1 MINETH
7 LSNQCVCLIM
17 EKKEKQEK
25 PKKTNK
31 IIDSKDLLMISL
43 SKFYSVKSNI
53 NKVIPLVE
61 QKSDISLRLIDWFVT
76 NYSKKN
82 NTVITKE
89 KNGNII
95 HFNVYL
101 SYRNQL
107 KAYSKEKFDPF
118 RRNEHIMF
126 YYDVDKSI
134 ETTHGQL
141 NFFRWVL
148 QNDILD
154 YIQDNITDIETDML
168 TTQKQNQNKKKDEEN
183 MRIKTIQTENGVIYQ
198 KRKKRSQLSKSS
210 IKNMNKLNG
219 NRTIKFD

>member
-1 MINETH
+1 
-7 LSNQCVCLIM
+7 
-17 EKKEKQEK
+17 
-25 PKKTNK
+25 
-31 IIDSKDLLMISL
+31 MISL
-43 SKFYSVKSNI
+43 SKFYNVKTNV
-53 NKVIPLVE
+53 NKIIPLVE
-61 QKSDISLRLIDWFVT
+61 QRSEISLRLVDWFVT
-76 NYSKKN
+76 NFSKKN

-118 RRNEHIMF
+118 RRNEHIIF
-126 YYDVDKSI
+126 YYDVEKSI

-141 NFFRWVL
+141 NFFRWVI

-154 YIQDNITDIETDML
+154 YIQEHLEEIETDML
-168 TTQKQNQNKKKDEEN
+168 TTQKQNQNKKKDEDN
-183 MRIKTIQTENGVIYQ
+183 IRIKAVQTENGIVYQ

-210 IKNMNKLNG
+210 IKNMNKLDG

>member
-1 MINETH
+1 MD
-7 LSNQCVCLIM
+7 
-17 EKKEKQEK
+17 KKQEK
-25 PKKTNK
+25 PKRTSK

-89 KNGNII
+89 RNGNII

-154 YIQDNITDIETDML
+154 YIQDNITEIESDML

>member
-1 MINETH
+1 MDTKDA
-7 LSNQCVCLIM
+7 
-17 EKKEKQEK
+17 KKQPVKSSKQ
-25 PKKTNK
+25 KKVSK

-43 SKFYSVKSNI
+43 SKFYSNKQSI
-53 NKVIPLVE
+53 NKVISLIE
-61 QKSDISLRLIDWFVT
+61 QKSDISLRLVDWFVT

-89 KNGNII
+89 KNGNVM

-107 KAYSKEKFDPF
+107 KAYQKEKFDPF
-118 RRNEHIMF
+118 RRNEHIIF

-148 QNDILD
+148 QNDILE
-154 YIQDNITDIETDML
+154 YIQENFKEIETDML
-168 TTQKQNQNKKKDEEN
+168 LTQKQNQSKKKDEDSY
-183 MRIKTIQTENGVIYQ
+183 RIRLVQTDDGMVLQ

-210 IKNMNKLNG
+210 IKNMNKLSG
-219 NRTIKFD
+219 SRTINFD

>member
-1 MINETH
+1 MDKDIRKDT
-7 LSNQCVCLIM
+7 
-17 EKKEKQEK
+17 K
-25 PKKTNK
+25 PRKTNR

-43 SKFYSVKSNI
+43 SKFYNVKANV
-53 NKVIPLVE
+53 NKIIPLVE
-61 QKSDISLRLIDWFVT
+61 QRSAISLRLVDWFVT

-89 KNGNII
+89 RGGNII

-118 RRNEHIMF
+118 RRNEHIIF
-126 YYDVDKSI
+126 FYDVDKSI

-141 NFFRWVL
+141 NFFRWVI
-148 QNDILD
+148 QNDILE
-154 YIQDNITDIETDML
+154 YIADHLEEIETDML
-168 TTQKQNQNKKKDEEN
+168 TTQKQNQSKKNDEEN
-183 MRIKTIQTENGVIYQ
+183 IRIKTIHTENGIVYQ

-210 IKNMNKLNG
+210 IKNMNKLDG
-219 NRTIKFD
+219 SRTIKFD

>member
-1 MINETH
+1 MD
-7 LSNQCVCLIM
+7 
-17 EKKEKQEK
+17 KKDKQEK
-25 PKKTNK
+25 PKRTNK

-43 SKFYSVKSNI
+43 SKFYSTKSNI

-126 YYDVDKSI
+126 FYDVDKSV

-154 YIQDNITDIETDML
+154 YIHDNITNIETDML

>member
-1 MINETH
+1 MD
-7 LSNQCVCLIM
+7 
-17 EKKEKQEK
+17 KKEKHK
-25 PKKTNK
+25 RTNK

-53 NKVIPLVE
+53 SKVIPLVE

-126 YYDVDKSI
+126 YYDLDKNI

-154 YIQDNITDIETDML
+154 YIQENIKDIENDML

>member
-1 MINETH
+1 MDKDLRRN
-7 LSNQCVCLIM
+7 
-17 EKKEKQEK
+17 KKSS
-25 PKKTNK
+25 K
-31 IIDSKDLLMISL
+31 IIDSRDLLMISL
-43 SKFYSVKSNI
+43 SKFYSVKNNV
-53 NKVIPLVE
+53 NKILPLIE
-61 QKSDISLRLIDWFVT
+61 QKSDVSLRLVDWFVT

-89 KNGNII
+89 RNGNII

-118 RRNEHIMF
+118 RRNEHIVFF
-126 YYDVDKSI
+126 YDIDKSI

-154 YIQDNITDIETDML
+154 HIRENMNEIETDML
-168 TTQKQNQNKKKDEEN
+168 TTQKHNQNKKKDEDN
-183 MRIKTIQTENGVIYQ
+183 IKVKTIQTENGVVLQ

-210 IKNMNKLNG
+210 IKNMNKLSG
-219 NRTIKFD
+219 NMTIRFD

>member
-1 MINETH
+1 MAKD
-7 LSNQCVCLIM
+7 LR
-17 EKKEKQEK
+17 
-25 PKKTNK
+25 K
-31 IIDSKDLLMISL
+31 IKRITKIVDSKDLLMISL
-43 SKFYSVKSNI
+43 SRFYNNKANI
-53 NKVIPLVE
+53 NKIIPLIE
-61 QKSDISLRLIDWFVT
+61 QRSDVSLRLVDWFVT

-89 KNGNII
+89 KNGNVI

-118 RRNEHIMF
+118 RRNEHIVF
-126 YYDVDKSI
+126 YYDIDKYI

-141 NFFRWVL
+141 NFFRWVI

-154 YIQDNITDIETDML
+154 YIKDKMSVIESDML
-168 TTQKQNQNKKKDEEN
+168 ITQKQNQNKKNDDDN
-183 MRIKTIQTENGVIYQ
+183 MRIKTIQTENGIVIQ

-210 IKNMNKLNG
+210 IKNMNKLLG
-219 NRTIKFD
+219 NMTIRFD

>member
-1 MINETH
+1 MD
-7 LSNQCVCLIM
+7 
-17 EKKEKQEK
+17 KKEKQDK
-25 PKKTNK
+25 PKKTSK

-43 SKFYSVKSNI
+43 SKFYNIKSNI

-89 KNGNII
+89 KNSNII

-118 RRNEHIMF
+118 RRNEHIIF

-148 QNDILD
+148 QNDILE
-154 YIQDNITDIETDML
+154 YIQEHMTEIESDML
-168 TTQKQNQNKKKDEEN
+168 TTQKQNQSKKKDDDN
-183 MRIKTIQTENGVIYQ
+183 MRVKAIQTENGVVYQ
-198 KRKKRSQLSKSS
+198 KRKKRSQLSKSL

>member
-1 MINETH
+1 MDKDLRKT
-7 LSNQCVCLIM
+7 
-17 EKKEKQEK
+17 KKS
-25 PKKTNK
+25 TK

-43 SKFYSVKSNI
+43 SKFYNIKSNI
-53 NKVIPLVE
+53 NKIIPLVE
-61 QKSDISLRLIDWFVT
+61 QKSHISLRLIDWLVC

-89 KNGNII
+89 RNGNII

-118 RRNEHIMF
+118 RRNEHIVF
-126 YYDVDKSI
+126 FYDVEKSI

-141 NFFRWVL
+141 NFFRWVI
-148 QNDILD
+148 QNDILEF
-154 YIQDNITDIETDML
+154 INDNFEEIESDML
-168 TTQKQNQNKKKDEEN
+168 TTQKQNQNKKKDDEN
-183 MRIKTIQTENGVIYQ
+183 MRVKAVHTENGVVFQ

-210 IKNMNKLNG
+210 IKNMNKLTG
-219 NRTIKFD
+219 SRTINFD

>member
-1 MINETH
+1 MD
-7 LSNQCVCLIM
+7 
-17 EKKEKQEK
+17 KKQDK
-25 PKKTNK
+25 PKRNNK

-43 SKFYSVKSNI
+43 SKFYSIKSNI

-61 QKSDISLRLIDWFVT
+61 QKSEISLRLIDWFVT

-126 YYDVDKSI
+126 YYDVEKSI

-148 QNDILD
+148 QNDILE
-154 YIQDNITDIETDML
+154 YIQEHIKDIETDML

-183 MRIKTIQTENGVIYQ
+183 MRIKTIQTENGIIYQ

-219 NRTIKFD
+219 SRTIKFD

>member
-1 MINETH
+1 
-7 LSNQCVCLIM
+7 M
-17 EKKEKQEK
+17 EKDIRKEPK
-25 PKKTNK
+25 PKKSNR

-43 SKFYSVKSNI
+43 SKFYNVKANI

-61 QKSDISLRLIDWFVT
+61 QKSDISLRLVDWFVT
-76 NYSKKN
+76 NFSKKN

-89 KNGNII
+89 RGGNII

-107 KAYSKEKFDPF
+107 KAFSKEKFDPF
-118 RRNEHIMF
+118 RRNEHIIF
-126 YYDVDKSI
+126 YYDVEKSI

-141 NFFRWVL
+141 NFFRWVI
-148 QNDILD
+148 QNDILE
-154 YIQDNITDIETDML
+154 YIAEHLEEIETDML

-183 MRIKTIQTENGVIYQ
+183 IRIKAVQTENGIVYQ

-210 IKNMNKLNG
+210 IKNMNKLDG
-219 NRTIKFD
+219 SRTIKFD

>member
-7 LSNQCVCLIM
+7 LSNDRVCLIM
-17 EKKEKQEK
+17 DKKQEK
-25 PKKTNK
+25 PKRTNK

-43 SKFYSVKSNI
+43 SKFYNVKSNI

-118 RRNEHIMF
+118 RRNEHIIF

-154 YIQDNITDIETDML
+154 YIQEHISDIESDML

>member
-1 MINETH
+1 MD
-7 LSNQCVCLIM
+7 
-17 EKKEKQEK
+17 KKDKQEK
-25 PKKTNK
+25 PKRTNK

-53 NKVIPLVE
+53 SKVIPLVE

-126 YYDVDKSI
+126 YYDVEKSI

-148 QNDILD
+148 QNDILE
-154 YIQDNITDIETDML
+154 YIQDNLADIESDML

>member
-1 MINETH
+1 
-7 LSNQCVCLIM
+7 M
-17 EKKEKQEK
+17 EKDLRKSTSKK
-25 PKKTNK
+25 PTK

-43 SKFYSVKSNI
+43 SRFYSNKVNI
-53 NKVIPLVE
+53 NKIIPLVE
-61 QKSDISLRLIDWFVT
+61 QKSDISLRLVDWFVT

-82 NTVITKE
+82 NTVITRE
-89 KNGNII
+89 RNGNII

-118 RRNEHIMF
+118 RRNEHIVF
-126 YYDVDKSI
+126 YYDVDKCI

-141 NFFRWVL
+141 NFFRWII

-154 YIQDNITDIETDML
+154 YIKENMETIENDML
-168 TTQKQNQNKKKDEEN
+168 VTQKQNQNKKKDDDN
-183 MRIKTIQTENGVIYQ
+183 MRIRTIQTENGVIIQ

-210 IKNMNKLNG
+210 IKNMNKLSG
-219 NRTIKFD
+219 SMTIRFD

>member
-1 MINETH
+1 
-7 LSNQCVCLIM
+7 M
-17 EKKEKQEK
+17 EKDLRKT
-25 PKKTNK
+25 KKSTK

-43 SKFYSVKSNI
+43 SKFYSVKNNI
-53 NKVIPLVE
+53 NRIIPLIE
-61 QKSDISLRLIDWFVT
+61 QKSDISLRLVDWFVT

-89 KNGNII
+89 KNGNIM

-118 RRNEHIMF
+118 RRNEHIVF
-126 YYDVDKSI
+126 FYDVDKSI

-141 NFFRWVL
+141 NFFRWVI
-148 QNDILD
+148 QNEILEH
-154 YIQDNITDIETDML
+154 IQEKFTQIESDML
-168 TTQKQNQNKKKDEEN
+168 TTQKQNQSKKKDDEN
-183 MRIKTIQTENGVIYQ
+183 MRIKAVQTENGVVYQ

-210 IKNMNKLNG
+210 IKNMNKLTG
-219 NRTIKFD
+219 SRTIRFD

>member
-1 MINETH
+1 
-7 LSNQCVCLIM
+7 M
-17 EKKEKQEK
+17 EKDIRKENKEK

-43 SKFYSVKSNI
+43 SKFYNI
-53 NKVIPLVE
+53 KANVNKIIPLVE
-61 QKSDISLRLIDWFVT
+61 QKSDISLRLVDWFVT

-118 RRNEHIMF
+118 RRNEHIIF
-126 YYDVDKSI
+126 YYDVDRSI

-148 QNDILD
+148 QNDILE
-154 YIQDNITDIETDML
+154 YIQEHIQGIETDML
-168 TTQKQNQNKKKDEEN
+168 TTQKHNQNKKKDEEN
-183 MRIKTIQTENGVIYQ
+183 MRVKAIHTENGVVLQ

-219 NRTIKFD
+219 SRTINFD

>member
-1 MINETH
+1 
-7 LSNQCVCLIM
+7 M
-17 EKKEKQEK
+17 EKDIRKQ
-25 PKKTNK
+25 KKSNR

-43 SKFYSVKSNI
+43 SKFYNVKANI

-61 QKSDISLRLIDWFVT
+61 QKSDISLRLVDWFVT
-76 NYSKKN
+76 NFSKKN

-89 KNGNII
+89 KGGNII

-118 RRNEHIMF
+118 RRNEHIIF
-126 YYDVDKSI
+126 FYDVDKSI

-141 NFFRWVL
+141 NFFRWVI
-148 QNDILD
+148 QNDILE
-154 YIQDNITDIETDML
+154 YIGEHLEEIESDML
-168 TTQKQNQNKKKDEEN
+168 TTQKHNQNKKKDEEN
-183 MRIKTIQTENGVIYQ
+183 IRVKAVQTENGIVYQ

-210 IKNMNKLNG
+210 IKNMNKLDG
-219 NRTIKFD
+219 SRTIKFD

>member
-1 MINETH
+1 MD
-7 LSNQCVCLIM
+7 
-17 EKKEKQEK
+17 KKEKQEK
-25 PKKTNK
+25 PKRTNK

-43 SKFYSVKSNI
+43 SKFYSIKSNI

-118 RRNEHIMF
+118 RRNEHIIF

-154 YIQDNITDIETDML
+154 YIQEHITDIETDML

-183 MRIKTIQTENGVIYQ
+183 MRIKTIQTENGIIYQ